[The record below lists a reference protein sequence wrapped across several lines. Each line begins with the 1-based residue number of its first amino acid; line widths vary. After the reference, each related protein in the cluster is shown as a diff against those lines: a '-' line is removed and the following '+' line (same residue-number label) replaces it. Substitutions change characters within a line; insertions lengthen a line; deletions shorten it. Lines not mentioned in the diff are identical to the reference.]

1 VSDYQPAL
9 DDYPGYFPA
18 AKPPF
23 WTRAKVGTAA
33 GIAGLIVGIGIG
45 SASSTEQPAADATYT
60 QADLDQAVVAAK
72 AETRT
77 QVVSEQ
83 TSASD
88 QVATKLAA
96 AQAQLRQQK
105 ADAAATLRK
114 VRREARAAQR
124 TAVAQ
129 AVAQA
134 KAEAPS
140 SPVQQFAGT
149 GGETDQRFDYCY
161 EANDAGYGDY
171 VEGQDPEYAWYDD
184 ADNDGIVCER

>member
-1 VSDYQPAL
+1 MSDYQPSL

-23 WTRAKVGTAA
+23 WTRAKVGAAA
-33 GIAGLIVGIGIG
+33 GVAGLLLGVGMG
-45 SASSTEQPAADATYT
+45 SSSATDAADPGASFT
-60 QADLDQAVVAAK
+60 QADLDRAVDAAVTDAQGQAEASQVDNDGAAAK
-72 AETRT
+72 VEALR
-77 QVVSEQ
+77 
-83 TSASD
+83 
-88 QVATKLAA
+88 
-96 AQAQLRQQK
+96 AQLRQQK

-114 VRREARAAQR
+114 VKREARAAQR

-134 KAEAPS
+134 KAEAS
-140 SPVQQFAGT
+140 SSSVQQFAGT
-149 GGETDQRFDYCY
+149 GDETDPRFDYCY